1 MIRFRIWD
9 VGCWKRATSQI
20 PNPKF
25 TEGGRFFIFHF
36 SLFTIK
42 MTIQT
47 ALTDYTL
54 RLADTSLILGHR
66 ISEWC
71 GHGPALEQ
79 DIALSNIALDLIGQA
94 RNYYQYAAELEGN
107 NRTEDDLAYLRDER
121 AYRNVLLVEL
131 PNGDFGKTIMRQFLF
146 DAFHVP
152 FLEILQHS
160 QDDKLA
166 AIAQKSLKEA
176 RYHLKW
182 SSEWVIRLGD
192 GTEESHKRVQQSLN
206 DLWAFTGELT
216 TPNAT
221 DKILL
226 DFNIAPDLV
235 SLQQSY
241 EQTITAV
248 IKEATLALPTKTWMQ
263 KGGKEGIH
271 TEYLGFILA
280 EMQHLQRTYPN
291 CEW

>member
-1 MIRFRIWD
+1 
-9 VGCWKRATSQI
+9 
-20 PNPKF
+20 
-25 TEGGRFFIFHF
+25 
-36 SLFTIK
+36 

-47 ALTDYTL
+47 ALTEYTL

-66 ISEWC
+66 LSEWC

-152 FLEILQHS
+152 FLEALQNS
-160 QDDKLA
+160 PNEKLA

-192 GTEESHKRVQQSLN
+192 GTEESNQRVQQSLN

-216 TPNAT
+216 TPNAI
-221 DKILL
+221 DILL
-226 DFNIAPDLV
+226 LDYNIAPDLTAIQP
-235 SLQQSY
+235 LWQQ
-241 EQTITAV
+241 TVTAV
-248 IKEATLALPTKTWMQ
+248 LKEATLTPPTKSWMQ

>member
-1 MIRFRIWD
+1 
-9 VGCWKRATSQI
+9 
-20 PNPKF
+20 
-25 TEGGRFFIFHF
+25 
-36 SLFTIK
+36 
-42 MTIQT
+42 MTIEA

-66 ISEWC
+66 LSEWC

-121 AYRNVLLVEL
+121 AYRNLLLVEL

-152 FLEILQHS
+152 FLEALQNS
-160 QDDKLA
+160 PNEKLA

-192 GTEESHKRVQQSLN
+192 GTEESHKRIQQSLN
-206 DLWAFTGELT
+206 DLWSFTGELT
-216 TPNAT
+216 TLNAT
-221 DKILL
+221 DVLLL
-226 DFNIAPDLV
+226 DYNIAPDLTAIQP
-235 SLQQSY
+235 LWQQ
-241 EQTITAV
+241 TVTTV
-248 IKEATLALPTKTWMQ
+248 LKEATLTAPSKTWMQ
-263 KGGKEGIH
+263 KGGKEGVH

>member
-1 MIRFRIWD
+1 
-9 VGCWKRATSQI
+9 
-20 PNPKF
+20 
-25 TEGGRFFIFHF
+25 
-36 SLFTIK
+36 

-66 ISEWC
+66 LSEWC

-107 NRTEDDLAYLRDER
+107 DRTEDDLAYLRDER

-152 FLEILQHS
+152 FLEALQHS
-160 QDDKLA
+160 PNEKLA

-192 GTEESHKRVQQSLN
+192 GTEESHKRVQQIGRASCRERVCL
-206 DLWAFTGELT
+206 
-216 TPNAT
+216 
-221 DKILL
+221 
-226 DFNIAPDLV
+226 
-235 SLQQSY
+235 
-241 EQTITAV
+241 AV
-248 IKEATLALPTKTWMQ
+248 
-263 KGGKEGIH
+263 
-271 TEYLGFILA
+271 
-280 EMQHLQRTYPN
+280 
-291 CEW
+291 

>member
-1 MIRFRIWD
+1 
-9 VGCWKRATSQI
+9 
-20 PNPKF
+20 
-25 TEGGRFFIFHF
+25 
-36 SLFTIK
+36 

-66 ISEWC
+66 LSEWC

-94 RNYYQYAAELEGN
+94 RHYYQYAAELEGN
-107 NRTEDDLAYLRDER
+107 DRTEDDLAYLRDER

-152 FLEILQHS
+152 FLEVLQNS
-160 QDDKLA
+160 PNEKLA

-221 DKILL
+221 DTLL
-226 DFNIAPDLV
+226 FDYNIVPDLTAIQP
-235 SLQQSY
+235 LWQQ
-241 EQTITAV
+241 TVTAV
-248 IKEATLALPTKTWMQ
+248 LKEATLIAPTKTWMQ

-271 TEYLGFILA
+271 TEYLGFLLA

>member
-1 MIRFRIWD
+1 
-9 VGCWKRATSQI
+9 
-20 PNPKF
+20 
-25 TEGGRFFIFHF
+25 
-36 SLFTIK
+36 

-66 ISEWC
+66 LSEWC

-107 NRTEDDLAYLRDER
+107 DRTEDDLAYLRDER

-152 FLEILQHS
+152 FLEALQHS
-160 QDDKLA
+160 PNEKLA

-221 DKILL
+221 DILLL
-226 DFNIAPDLV
+226 DFNIAPDLTAI
-235 SLQQSY
+235 QPIY

-248 IKEATLALPTKTWMQ
+248 LKEATLNPPTKTWMQ

-271 TEYLGFILA
+271 TEYLGYILA
-280 EMQHLQRTYPN
+280 EMQHLQRTHPN

>member
-1 MIRFRIWD
+1 
-9 VGCWKRATSQI
+9 
-20 PNPKF
+20 
-25 TEGGRFFIFHF
+25 
-36 SLFTIK
+36 
-42 MTIQT
+42 MTIEA

-66 ISEWC
+66 LSEWC

-94 RNYYQYAAELEGN
+94 RNYYQYAAQLEGN

-121 AYRNVLLVEL
+121 AYRNLLLVEL

-152 FLEILQHS
+152 FLDALQYS
-160 QDDKLA
+160 PNEKLA

-221 DKILL
+221 DVFLL
-226 DFNIAPDLV
+226 DYNIAPDLTAIQP
-235 SLQQSY
+235 LWQQ
-241 EQTITAV
+241 TVTTV
-248 IKEATLALPTKTWMQ
+248 LKEATLTAPSKTWMQ
-263 KGGKEGIH
+263 KGGKDGIH